1 MYYRWDTSGHVQ
13 KQMAWYNPLKFQKS
27 GISFSVDNKRPNL
40 VNLTEDP
47 QLSETLLY
55 MLKGGTTKVGRMTE
69 KSVHDIKLS
78 GPLIADNH
86 W

>member
-1 MYYRWDTSGHVQ
+1 MVNSR
-13 KQMAWYNPLKFQKS
+13 L
-27 GISFSVDNKRPNL
+27 PNL

-55 MLKGGTTKVGRMTE
+55 MLPEGRTTVGNAGRHTREEGGSAGNHIE
-69 KSVHDIKLS
+69 LS
-78 GPLIADNH
+78 GPLVCQNH

>member
-1 MYYRWDTSGHVQ
+1 MNSR
-13 KQMAWYNPLKFQKS
+13 L
-27 GISFSVDNKRPNL
+27 PNL

-55 MLKGGTTKVGRMTE
+55 VLKEGVTTVGRQDGT
-69 KSVHDIKLS
+69 KSHDIELS
-78 GPLIADNH
+78 GALIVDSH